1 MMRRKR
7 KRILSVL
14 LALVLAVS
22 MLPVTAFAAGQR
34 NTLEWTGSDTW
45 DPKFVA
51 AVNKQLGADREP
63 DAGITQEE
71 MQGLYSLV
79 LDADNMNV
87 NGIQFATGLHVLRI
101 KGHAEG
107 LENLAYCGSLTTLE
121 ITYDNVIEDLN
132 DIRLPESLKTLR
144 ISNCSSL
151 TSLEGLDT
159 DSVPNLNTID
169 VSRNDILSDISALKA
184 AELPNLSS
192 ADFENCYAITDIT
205 PLKNSTSLTDLD
217 LEKVEITEEN
227 RQVYRETISS
237 LTHLKVLYLPYCELT
252 DEDTVM
258 FEPLKELDTLVLAM
272 NNLTSTEFCRKLPG
286 TMRTLS
292 LHGND
297 IQDAGGLSGLTNL
310 EILGLGGNQITDFTF
325 IKNMTELTNGT
336 VRHAEGEEDS
346 PFIETYYYN
355 NGESVE
361 IEADGTVV
369 LENPY
374 VDVDGN
380 VISFQNAKVSISG
393 ADESAEPVVISEDGS
408 TLTLSNVMPGY
419 VTVTADYKLP
429 TKASTFNETQYKFGN
444 LRIVVAAVEKKQ
456 DSYTV
461 SYDWGTDVPEG
472 QVLPSDTTLYESPD
486 AAKAAIDQNFTN
498 ETAVKGEKD
507 GKEGIWTFSGWT
519 VTVDG
524 LEVKAVG
531 SWSFAEHQ
539 HDWGAPT
546 YTWSEDGKTCTA
558 ERVCTE
564 DSRHV
569 ERETVDAAG
578 EVTTPATCTAKGQT
592 TYTAVFTCGW
602 AETQTRVLEDVEKIP
617 HSYGDAWKTDADSH
631 WHACTVCGARMD
643 EAAHSYQWVIDRE
656 ATDQQN
662 GSRHQECSVCG
673 YALAPVDIPQ
683 IPKAEKPQTDSP
695 RLESPRTGDTH
706 NPLLWVAFCA
716 SACAGLGVALF
727 GKKKQAES

>member
-79 LDADNMNV
+79 IDADNMNV

-144 ISNCSSL
+144 ISNCSRL

-227 RQVYRETISS
+227 RQAYRETISS
-237 LTHLKVLYLPYCELT
+237 LIHLKALHLPYCELT

-258 FEPLKELDTLVLAM
+258 FEPLEELDTLVLAM
-272 NNLTSTEFCRKLPG
+272 NNLTNTEFCRKLPD
-286 TMRTLS
+286 TMKTLS

-297 IQDAGGLSGLTNL
+297 IQDAGGLSVLTDL

-325 IKNMTELTNGT
+325 AKNMTELTNGT

-355 NGESVE
+355 DGE
-361 IEADGTVV
+361 
-369 LENPY
+369 P
-374 VDVDGN
+374 
-380 VISFQNAKVSISG
+380 
-393 ADESAEPVVISEDGS
+393 
-408 TLTLSNVMPGY
+408 
-419 VTVTADYKLP
+419 
-429 TKASTFNETQYKFGN
+429 
-444 LRIVVAAVEKKQ
+444 
-456 DSYTV
+456 
-461 SYDWGTDVPEG
+461 
-472 QVLPSDTTLYESPD
+472 
-486 AAKAAIDQNFTN
+486 
-498 ETAVKGEKD
+498 
-507 GKEGIWTFSGWT
+507 
-519 VTVDG
+519 
-524 LEVKAVG
+524 
-531 SWSFAEHQ
+531 
-539 HDWGAPT
+539 
-546 YTWSEDGKTCTA
+546 
-558 ERVCTE
+558 
-564 DSRHV
+564 
-569 ERETVDAAG
+569 
-578 EVTTPATCTAKGQT
+578 
-592 TYTAVFTCGW
+592 
-602 AETQTRVLEDVEKIP
+602 
-617 HSYGDAWKTDADSH
+617 
-631 WHACTVCGARMD
+631 
-643 EAAHSYQWVIDRE
+643 
-656 ATDQQN
+656 
-662 GSRHQECSVCG
+662 
-673 YALAPVDIPQ
+673 
-683 IPKAEKPQTDSP
+683 
-695 RLESPRTGDTH
+695 
-706 NPLLWVAFCA
+706 
-716 SACAGLGVALF
+716 
-727 GKKKQAES
+727 